1 MKYYLHLFVMIIAT
15 SCNKDYNTIGI
26 NLITNKPFNTSVK
39 EVPVFVKMKKI
50 PPYVVN
56 QIQTFQLGT
65 YQDNI
70 CLLYTSPSPRDGLLS
85 RMPSSA

>member
-1 MKYYLHLFVMIIAT
+1 MKYYLYLFVMIIAT

-26 NLITNKPFNTSVK
+26 NLITNKPFNTSVE
-39 EVPVFVKMKKI
+39 EV
-50 PPYVVN
+50 
-56 QIQTFQLGT
+56 
-65 YQDNI
+65 